1 MDLKLG
7 INYFRII
14 FSFLRVFVVF
24 LMEYID
30 KTSQTLENTKIL
42 FTLDFYHSTH
52 QVDKRT
58 RNHLTLPKPS
68 FNLLLCG
75 FSGFHISYLALLP
88 SNPSHTPLFYG
99 LPKSVHPTSPHP
111 NLHILH
117 FFMVCPK
124 SLYYTSASPISPL
137 TSTINMG

>member
-1 MDLKLG
+1 
-7 INYFRII
+7 
-14 FSFLRVFVVF
+14 
-24 LMEYID
+24 MEFID

-58 RNHLTLPKPS
+58 RNHLTLQKPS
-68 FNLLLCG
+68 FNLLLCS
-75 FSGFHISYLALLP
+75 FSGFHISYLALLS
-88 SNPSHTPLFYG
+88 SNPSHTPLLYG

-117 FFMVCPK
+117 FSMVSSK
-124 SLYYTSASPISPL
+124 SLYVCLPYLPSNQCYQYGVAPPTRSQTMSSTSC
-137 TSTINMG
+137 NVF

>member
-1 MDLKLG
+1 M
-7 INYFRII
+7 
-14 FSFLRVFVVF
+14 RVFFVF
-24 LMEYID
+24 LMEYMD

-58 RNHLTLPKPS
+58 RNHLTPQKPS

-88 SNPSHTPLFYG
+88 SNPSHTPLLYG
-99 LPKSVHPTSPHP
+99 LPKSVHPTSPPHP
-111 NLHILH
+111 NLHMLH
-117 FFMVCPK
+117 FSMVSQNP
-124 SLYYTSASPISPL
+124 YTIRLPPLSPL
-137 TSTINMG
+137 